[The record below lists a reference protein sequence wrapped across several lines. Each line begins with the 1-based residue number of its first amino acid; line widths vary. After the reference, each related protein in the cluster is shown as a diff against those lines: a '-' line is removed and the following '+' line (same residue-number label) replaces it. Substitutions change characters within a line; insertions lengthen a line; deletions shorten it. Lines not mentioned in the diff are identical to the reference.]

1 MSKKTSPAK
10 KAVKVKDLPAKK
22 TVKGGLRPPMSM

>member
-22 TVKGGLRPPMSM
+22 TVKGGILRM